1 VKIWTFDP
9 GAVQTGLAYLTWY
22 GQPVF
27 SPSEMYWWQNSD
39 IEDLYDDFLRED
51 PAWRDVV
58 IVEDFSHGG
67 AFTLEAKK
75 TIEIVG
81 FLVRQLSRD
90 GYTVVRRH
98 KDKRLSGQSE
108 AARLMAGTV
117 AGLKKDPAR
126 KDAFSALAHS
136 ITYTREVEPR

>member
-1 VKIWTFDP
+1 MRIWTFDP
-9 GAVQTGLAYLTWY
+9 GAVFTGLAYLQWW

-27 SPSEMYWWQNSD
+27 SSTDMCWWQNSD
-39 IEDLYDDFLRED
+39 VEDLYDDFLREE
-51 PAWRDVV
+51 PAWRDMVL
-58 IVEDFSHGG
+58 VEDYSHGG

-75 TIEIVG
+75 TIEVVG
-81 FLVRQLSRD
+81 FLVHQLSRD

-108 AARLMAGTV
+108 AARLMDGTV
-117 AGLKKDPAR
+117 ATLKKDPAR
-126 KDAFSALAHS
+126 KDAFSALSHC